1 MHKTQDEDKIK
12 TNKTQN
18 IAQKTKTTMS
28 NSEKLATLGTQDK
41 GWIQTTQKT
50 KTTMSNSEKLATLGT
65 QNKGRIQTTQKTK
78 THPTKNR
85 WGEFVSPII

>member
-1 MHKTQDEDKIK
+1 VHKTQDEDKIK

-41 GWIQTTQKT
+41 G
-50 KTTMSNSEKLATLGT
+50 
-65 QNKGRIQTTQKTK
+65 
-78 THPTKNR
+78 
-85 WGEFVSPII
+85 